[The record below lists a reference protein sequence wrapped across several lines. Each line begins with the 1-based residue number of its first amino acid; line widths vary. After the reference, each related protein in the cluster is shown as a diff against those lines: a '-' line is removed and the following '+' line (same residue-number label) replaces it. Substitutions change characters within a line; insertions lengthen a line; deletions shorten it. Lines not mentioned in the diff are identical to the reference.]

1 MKANKKAPTTPLK
14 GESSFSVASFSGGPN
29 ICVTFSGASCF
40 PDPVATT
47 FPLGERCTPSNA
59 GQDNDE

>member
-1 MKANKKAPTTPLK
+1 MVANKNSLTTPLK
-14 GESSFSVASFSGGPN
+14 GESSFSVASFSGGPT

-47 FPLGERCTPSNA
+47 SALGKACTPSNA